1 MKKHYKGI
9 LIGIGFIALSAMLY
23 YFHFFLF
30 HDSHHIFI
38 YLLGDIAFLPIE
50 VLLVSVIFHK
60 VIEDKDK
67 NERFKKINMILG
79 VYFTEAGV
87 ELLQF
92 FSREDTHLPEFQ
104 DCLTIKPQWDTKDYK
119 KAIKQIRSF
128 NPSLNF
134 NSHCLMT
141 LSEFLNSRRDL
152 FLKLLENP
160 ILVEHDTFTDLVL
173 ALTHAQQEL
182 SSRKDLGQLPE
193 NDYRHLMSDI
203 ERAYKLL
210 LLEWL
215 FYMMHLRKSY
225 PFLYSFYL
233 RTNPFDPN
241 AEVEIQ

>member
-9 LIGIGFIALSAMLY
+9 LLGLGFIALSALLY
-23 YFHFFLF
+23 YSHFLIF

-38 YLLGDIAFLPIE
+38 YLLGDIAFLPVE

-67 NERFKKINMILG
+67 NERFKKINMVLG
-79 VYFTEAGV
+79 VYFTEAGI
-87 ELLQF
+87 ELMQF
-92 FSREDTHLPEFQ
+92 FSQEDDQLTDFQ
-104 DCLTIKPQWDTKDYK
+104 DSLIIQSHWDTKDYK
-119 KAIKQIRSF
+119 KAIKQIKSLDLH
-128 NPSLNF
+128 LNF
-134 NSHCLMT
+134 NTHCLMT
-141 LSEFLNSRRDL
+141 LSEFLTSRRDL

-233 RTNPFDPN
+233 RTNPFDPH